1 MPVPTTGPFRMF
13 DPFDTAE
20 PINSSIRGTQI
31 HDSNSP
37 NTSIPRFSGLISN
50 SEVELFDPTY
60 SGTIE
65 SLSDVSS
72 SLQFR
77 NYGMNSP
84 TSGTSGTTG
93 TSGTSGTTG
102 TSGTSGTTGT
112 SGTSGTT
119 GTSGTSGSPVIPIVC
134 NSNYSLN
141 SITSGTTK
149 TLTFSNIPK
158 FSTILGG
165 FVSDDGR
172 HGLVVAYSNL
182 KDDNGNDVKTYYFGY
197 YSYNIAFQSDQIY
210 FVNTVSTISTTIRV
224 SSSTIAAMSKDF
236 RTVQVLGINDN
247 AQFICDTIHLSDD
260 SPGFGYPTSV
270 STTSVTPF
278 SNTVFSR
285 NASYVSQMSNNL
297 FGYVTTYGDFY
308 QKELFI
314 GRNLYTNT
322 NLPTPANFANFS
334 TDFSKLDGSFV
345 ENTNQGL
352 YNPIATLGCDDE
364 HILLFRNTA
373 NDTNRLYK
381 YKMGPLPLTFLDNDT
396 EEIKYFTDMDY
407 GNVCNMNVPN
417 VNKIIFYQQI
427 YDSTTFS
434 FVITDKNTNFV

>member
-20 PINSSIRGTQI
+20 PINSSIRGTHI

-84 TSGTSGTTG
+84 
-93 TSGTSGTTG
+93 
-102 TSGTSGTTGT
+102 
-112 SGTSGTT
+112 
-119 GTSGTSGSPVIPIVC
+119 PPAILIVC

-149 TLTFSNIPK
+149 TLTFSTIPK
-158 FSTILGG
+158 FSAILGG

-182 KDDNGNDVKTYYFGY
+182 KDNNGNDVKTYYFGY

-210 FVNTVSTISTTIRV
+210 FVNTVSTISTTIRMT
-224 SSSTIAAMSKDF
+224 SSTIAAMSKDF
-236 RTVQVLGINDN
+236 RTVQVSGKNDN
-247 AQFICDTIHLSDD
+247 NEFICDTIHLSDD

-278 SNTVFSR
+278 SNTVVSR

-297 FGYVTTYGDFY
+297 FGYVSTYNTY

-352 YNPIATLGCDDE
+352 YNPIATLGCEDE

-381 YKMGPLPLTFLDNDT
+381 YKMGPLPLTFLDDDT
-396 EEIKYFTDMDY
+396 EEIRSFNDMND
-407 GNVCNMNVPN
+407 GDVCNMNVPN
-417 VNKIIFYQQI
+417 VNKIIFYQQS
-427 YDSTTFS
+427 YSSTTFS
-434 FVITDKNTNFV
+434 FIITDKDTNFV

>member
-13 DPFDTAE
+13 DPFDISE
-20 PINSSIRGTQI
+20 PINSSIRGTHI

-84 TSGTSGTTG
+84 
-93 TSGTSGTTG
+93 
-102 TSGTSGTTGT
+102 
-112 SGTSGTT
+112 
-119 GTSGTSGSPVIPIVC
+119 SPVIPIVC

-149 TLTFSNIPK
+149 TLTFSTIPK
-158 FSTILGG
+158 FAGILGG

-182 KDDNGNDVKTYYFGY
+182 KDDNGNYVKTYYFGY

-210 FVNTVSTISTTIRV
+210 FVNTVSTISTTIRIT
-224 SSSTIAAMSKDF
+224 SSTIAAMSKDF
-236 RTVQVLGINDN
+236 RTVQVSGINDN
-247 AQFICDTIHLSDD
+247 NEFICDTIHLSDD

-278 SNTVFSR
+278 SNTDFTR

-297 FGYVTTYGDFY
+297 FGYVSTYNTY

-314 GRNLYTNT
+314 GWNLYTNT

-334 TDFSKLDGSFV
+334 TDFSRLDGSFI

-381 YKMGPLPLTFLDNDT
+381 YKMGPLPLTFLDDDT
-396 EEIKYFTDMDY
+396 EEIRSFNDMND

-417 VNKIIFYQQI
+417 VNKIIFYQQS
-427 YDSTTFS
+427 YSSTTFS
-434 FVITDKNTNFV
+434 FIITDKDTNFV

>member
-20 PINSSIRGTQI
+20 PINSSIRGTHI

-37 NTSIPRFSGLISN
+37 NTSIPNFSGLISN

-77 NYGMNSP
+77 NYGIVSSP
-84 TSGTSGTTG
+84 
-93 TSGTSGTTG
+93 
-102 TSGTSGTTGT
+102 
-112 SGTSGTT
+112 
-119 GTSGTSGSPVIPIVC
+119 PVIPIVC

-141 SITSGTTK
+141 SITSGTNK
-149 TLTFSNIPK
+149 TLTFSNIPR
-158 FSTILGG
+158 FAAMLGG

-172 HGLVVAYSNL
+172 HGLVIAYSNL
-182 KDDNGNDVKTYYFGY
+182 KDDNGNPIKTYYFGY
-197 YSYNIAFQSDQIY
+197 YSYNIAFQSNQIY
-210 FVNTVSTISTTIRV
+210 FVNTVNTISTSIRM
-224 SSSTIAAMSKDF
+224 SSGTIAAMSKDF
-236 RTVQVLGINDN
+236 RTVQISGINDN
-247 AQFICDTIHLSDD
+247 AEFICDTIHLSDD

-278 SNTVFSR
+278 SNTDFHR

-297 FGYVTTYGDFY
+297 FGYVSTYNTY

-334 TDFSKLDGSFV
+334 TDFSKLDGSFI

-396 EEIKYFTDMDY
+396 EEVKYFGDMNY
-407 GNVCNMNVPN
+407 GDVCNMNVPN
-417 VNKIIFYQQI
+417 VNKIIFYQQS
-427 YDSTTFS
+427 YDSPTFS
-434 FVITDKNTNFV
+434 FIITDKNTNFV

>member
-20 PINSSIRGTQI
+20 PINSSIRGTHI

-77 NYGMNSP
+77 NYGIVPS
-84 TSGTSGTTG
+84 T
-93 TSGTSGTTG
+93 
-102 TSGTSGTTGT
+102 
-112 SGTSGTT
+112 
-119 GTSGTSGSPVIPIVC
+119 PVIPIVC

-158 FSTILGG
+158 FSSILGG

-172 HGLVVAYSNL
+172 HGLVIAYSNL
-182 KDDNGNDVKTYYFGY
+182 KDENGNVVKTYYFGY

-236 RTVQVLGINDN
+236 RTVQVSGKNDN
-247 AQFICDTIHLSDD
+247 NEFICDTIHLSDD

-297 FGYVTTYGDFY
+297 FGYVSTYNTY

-417 VNKIIFYQQI
+417 VNKIIFYQQV

-434 FVITDKNTNFV
+434 FVITDKDTNFV

>member
-20 PINSSIRGTQI
+20 PINSSIRGTHI

-84 TSGTSGTTG
+84 
-93 TSGTSGTTG
+93 
-102 TSGTSGTTGT
+102 
-112 SGTSGTT
+112 
-119 GTSGTSGSPVIPIVC
+119 SPVIPIVC
-134 NSNYSLN
+134 NSSYSLN

-149 TLTFSNIPK
+149 TLTFSTIPK
-158 FSTILGG
+158 FSAILGG

-172 HGLVVAYSNL
+172 HGLVIAYSNL
-182 KDDNGNDVKTYYFGY
+182 KAPDGTSVKTYYFGY

-210 FVNTVSTISTTIRV
+210 FVNTVNTISTTIRMT
-224 SSSTIAAMSKDF
+224 SSTIAAMSKDF
-236 RTVQVLGINDN
+236 RTVQVSGKNDN
-247 AQFICDTIHLSDD
+247 NEFICDTIHLSDD

-278 SNTVFSR
+278 SNTDFQR
-285 NASYVSQMSNNL
+285 NSSYVSQMSNNL
-297 FGYVTTYGDFY
+297 FGYVSTYNTY

-314 GRNLYTNT
+314 GRDLYTNT

-381 YKMGPLPLTFLDNDT
+381 YKMGPLPLTFLDDNT
-396 EEIKYFTDMDY
+396 EEIRSFNDMND
-407 GNVCNMNVPN
+407 GDVCNMNVPN
-417 VNKIIFYQQI
+417 VNKIIFYQQS
-427 YDSTTFS
+427 YTSTTFS
-434 FVITDKNTNFV
+434 FIITDKNTNFV

>member
-77 NYGMNSP
+77 NYGIVPS
-84 TSGTSGTTG
+84 T
-93 TSGTSGTTG
+93 
-102 TSGTSGTTGT
+102 
-112 SGTSGTT
+112 
-119 GTSGTSGSPVIPIVC
+119 PVIPIVC

-158 FSTILGG
+158 FSSILGG

-172 HGLVVAYSNL
+172 HGLVIAYSNL
-182 KDDNGNDVKTYYFGY
+182 KDENGNVVKTYYFGY

-247 AQFICDTIHLSDD
+247 AEFICDTIHLSDD

-297 FGYVTTYGDFY
+297 FGYVSTYNTY

-417 VNKIIFYQQI
+417 VNKIIFYQQV

-434 FVITDKNTNFV
+434 FVITDKDTNFV

>member
-37 NTSIPRFSGLISN
+37 NTSIPSFSGLISN

-77 NYGMNSP
+77 NYGIVPS
-84 TSGTSGTTG
+84 T
-93 TSGTSGTTG
+93 
-102 TSGTSGTTGT
+102 
-112 SGTSGTT
+112 
-119 GTSGTSGSPVIPIVC
+119 PVIPIVC

-158 FSTILGG
+158 FSSILGG

-172 HGLVVAYSNL
+172 HGLVIAYSNL
-182 KDDNGNDVKTYYFGY
+182 KDENGNVVKTYYFGY

-247 AQFICDTIHLSDD
+247 AEFICDTIHLSDD

-297 FGYVTTYGDFY
+297 FGYVSTYNTY

-417 VNKIIFYQQI
+417 VNKIIFYQQV

-434 FVITDKNTNFV
+434 FVITDKDTNFV